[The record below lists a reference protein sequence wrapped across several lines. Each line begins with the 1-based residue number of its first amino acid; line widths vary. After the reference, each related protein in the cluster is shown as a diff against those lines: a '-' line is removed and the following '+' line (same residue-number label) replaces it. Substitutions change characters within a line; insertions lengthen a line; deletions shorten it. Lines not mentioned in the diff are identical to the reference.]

1 MEKELISA
9 FVDSELNE
17 EELQQIQNED
27 RKTLKEVVNVYRVIG
42 ETVRYNQ
49 SQIQL
54 SEPFQDRLREAL
66 QQEYSLLLLGTNKNS
81 DSLSGSISR
90 VVPEQEESVA

>member
-66 QQEYSLLLLGTNKNS
+66 QQEYSMLLLGTDKNS

-90 VVPEQEESVA
+90 VEPEQEESVA

>member
-49 SQIQL
+49 SQIQV
-54 SEPFQDRLREAL
+54 SEPFQDRLREVL
-66 QQEYSLLLLGTNKNS
+66 QQEYSMPLLGTDKNS

-90 VVPEQEESVA
+90 VEPEQEESVA

>member
-66 QQEYSLLLLGTNKNS
+66 QQEYSMLLLGTDKNS

-90 VVPEQEESVA
+90 VEPEQEESVV